1 MFLGWMVFSV
11 ICLVWKPHMIYH
23 TLKWIIVMYLVP
35 VVFIAVMVAR
45 RNSYIREDNLLT
57 DNIVIPLGINI
68 IIVYALAILWLVA
81 TIVTLIRCIIM
92 ILKKHSILR
101 GNIPE
106 DDPQAAIVFEE
117 VKEALNMKCKVTL
130 ERNDLQLSPITF
142 GIRNKYVVLP
152 YEHYEPEELR
162 IIFMHELLHIKKHD
176 LVYKLLAV
184 IAMAIQ
190 SFNPFVY
197 LLERMISFWSE
208 QDCDARV
215 LEYMEPE
222 GLTSNHY
229 FDLIFRF
236 SDKDEHV
243 RRSAFIFS
251 MLIGRKYDFERRVTF
266 MKKFGKNR
274 KRASRFVTAAIAMA
288 FILISTISAY
298 AAGVK
303 LADVNDELYKKN
315 MEVDTVSGVIND
327 EAGVQFIVKPADDP
341 GVEIVEVQD
350 MLNQC
355 GMDNFDWTI
364 KVGTRFTTT
373 LKWMSKGTEVTVSV
387 TVDPTDCTFWYGLMD
402 PNDNC
407 SVREAK
413 RGGSATFTTTSTG
426 FHRIMV
432 ENRSKKE
439 IRAMGSY
446 NY

>member
-1 MFLGWMVFSV
+1 MFLGWMLFSV

-35 VVFIAVMVAR
+35 VAFIAVMVAR

-57 DNIVIPLGINI
+57 DNIVIPLGVNI

-298 AAGVK
+298 AAGMK

-315 MEVDTVSGVIND
+315 MEVNTDAND
-327 EAGVQFIVKPADDP
+327 VELKSFIVTPADDP
-341 GVEIVEVQD
+341 GVVIVEVED
-350 MLNQC
+350 MLDSC

-364 KVGTRFTTT
+364 KAGTRMTTG
-373 LKWMSKGTEVTVSV
+373 LKWMSKDTEVTISV
-387 TVDPTDCTFWYGLMD
+387 TVDPSDCTFWYGLMD

-407 SVREAK
+407 NVCETTK
-413 RGGSATFTTTSTG
+413 GGSHTFTTKSTG

-439 IRAMGSY
+439 IRAGGYY

>member
-35 VVFIAVMVAR
+35 VVFLAMMVVRHDCYIQEENFSIKSFVM
-45 RNSYIREDNLLT
+45 
-57 DNIVIPLGINI
+57 PLGINI

-298 AAGVK
+298 AAGMK

-315 MEVDTVSGVIND
+315 MEVAVDTEDI
-327 EAGVQFIVKPADDP
+327 EEKPFIVTPADDP
-341 GVEIVEVQD
+341 GVVIIEVED
-350 MLNQC
+350 MLDLC
-355 GMDNFDWTI
+355 GTDNFEWTI
-364 KVGTRFTTT
+364 KPGTRMTTG
-373 LKWMSKGTEVTVSV
+373 LKWMSKGTEVQLSV
-387 TVDPTDCTFWYGLMD
+387 TVTPSDCTYWLGLMD

-407 SVREAK
+407 NVFERT
-413 RGGSATFTTTSTG
+413 GPSAGTLTTKSSG

-439 IRAMGSY
+439 IKACGYYSY
-446 NY
+446 

>member
-35 VVFIAVMVAR
+35 VVFLAMVVVRHDCYIQEENFSIKSFVM
-45 RNSYIREDNLLT
+45 
-57 DNIVIPLGINI
+57 PLGINI

-266 MKKFGKNR
+266 MMKFGKNR

-298 AAGVK
+298 AAGMK

-315 MEVDTVSGVIND
+315 MEVNTDVND
-327 EAGVQFIVKPADDP
+327 VELKSFIVTPADDP
-341 GVEIVEVQD
+341 DVVIIEMED
-350 MLNQC
+350 MLDLC
-355 GMDNFDWTI
+355 GMDTFDWTI
-364 KVGTRFTTT
+364 KAGTRMTTG
-373 LKWMSKGTEVTVSV
+373 LKWMSKDTEVTISV
-387 TVDPTDCTFWYGLMD
+387 TVDPSDCTFWYGLMD

-407 SVREAK
+407 NVCETTK
-413 RGGSATFTTTSTG
+413 GGSHTFTTKSTG

-439 IRAMGSY
+439 IRAAGSY

>member
-1 MFLGWMVFSV
+1 
-11 ICLVWKPHMIYH
+11 MIYH

-35 VVFIAVMVAR
+35 VVFLAMIAVR
-45 RNSYIREDNLLT
+45 HDCYIQEENFS
-57 DNIVIPLGINI
+57 IKSFVMPLGINI

-106 DDPQAAIVFEE
+106 DDPQAVIVFEE

-215 LEYMEPE
+215 LDYMEPE
-222 GLTSNHY
+222 GLTSNYY

-298 AAGVK
+298 AAGMK

-327 EAGVQFIVKPADDP
+327 EAGVPFIVTPADDP
-341 GVEIVEVQD
+341 GVVIVEVED
-350 MLNQC
+350 MLGVC

-364 KVGTRFTTT
+364 KAGTRLTTG
-373 LKWMSKGTEVTVSV
+373 LKWMSKGTEVTISV

-407 SVREAK
+407 SVREAQK
-413 RGGSATFTTTSTG
+413 GGSATFTTTSTG

-439 IRAMGSY
+439 IRAGGYY